1 MKTNKIINIITV
13 IVIFISVF
21 MAGVSLANGSWLN
34 CILEVIMATSLSLVY
49 HHAQR
54 ISLNLELIRLRRELV
69 ELVNKINNLDIYI
82 ATDEKETKDDNDNN
96 EHSNQ

>member
-13 IVIFISVF
+13 IVILISVF

-69 ELVNKINNLDIYI
+69 ELVDKINNLDIHI
-82 ATDEKETKDDNDNN
+82 ATDEKETKDDNDND